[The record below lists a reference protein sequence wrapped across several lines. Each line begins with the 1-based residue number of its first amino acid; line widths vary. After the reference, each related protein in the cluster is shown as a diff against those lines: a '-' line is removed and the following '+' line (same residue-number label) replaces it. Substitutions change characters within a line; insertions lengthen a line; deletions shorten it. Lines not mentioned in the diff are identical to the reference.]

1 MKRYFYIQKARYRER
16 LNYQINIETPELRKF
31 EIPRLTVQPFV
42 ENSII
47 HGLEN
52 SENEG
57 VVLIRVFEADG
68 RVCIEITD
76 NGVGMDAQTRSELLG
91 ETGKKGHTTGIG
103 VRNVVERLRLY
114 YRNYDIIRIESA
126 PGVGTKITFLLPK
139 TGKNDN

>member
-1 MKRYFYIQKARYRER
+1 M
-16 LNYQINIETPELRKF
+16 
-31 EIPRLTVQPFV
+31 
-42 ENSII
+42 
-47 HGLEN
+47 
-52 SENEG
+52 
-57 VVLIRVFEADG
+57 
-68 RVCIEITD
+68 
-76 NGVGMDAQTRSELLG
+76 GMDAQTRSELLG